1 MTRRKAC
8 SDTKFS
14 SPPSGPPAPEASA
27 LTTELPRFITVSLN
41 LSGTPFTSKRVLH
54 GVIIWRLDGYSSG
67 TKTGYY
73 YLNRGFNDGVS
84 LVVVVVVCNFLQCLE
99 NFTLVNRCP
108 YFKLLLFNLHPTD
121 IQKCLF
127 QFIQESSPFTM

>member
-1 MTRRKAC
+1 MILGEALLFPKSFNRNE
-8 SDTKFS
+8 F
-14 SPPSGPPAPEASA
+14 GPIYKVTYDLVAIPDPEHPTIIQKS
-27 LTTELPRFITVSLN
+27 
-41 LSGTPFTSKRVLH
+41 LH
-54 GVIIWRLDGYSSG
+54 GIQADPSPKRLLQVRILSPDNH
-67 TKTGYY
+67 TQECPTT
-73 YLNRGFNDGVS
+73 
-84 LVVVVVVCNFLQCLE
+84 VVVVCNFLQCLE

>member
-1 MTRRKAC
+1 MPFP
-8 SDTKFS
+8 DV
-14 SPPSGPPAPEASA
+14 SPLGNREATEVLA
-27 LTTELPRFITVSLN
+27 L
-41 LSGTPFTSKRVLH
+41 
-54 GVIIWRLDGYSSG
+54 
-67 TKTGYY
+67 
-73 YLNRGFNDGVS
+73 
-84 LVVVVVVCNFLQCLE
+84 VVVVVCNFLQCLE